1 MTQVTALFE
10 LYKNLARSDKN
21 EFVKLIEIEG
31 TGSIEAK
38 EIKRQ
43 RRLRL
48 MEECEA
54 FFVPLRKGLPTD
66 YKFSREFA
74 NEK

>member
-74 NEK
+74 NER